1 MTLTHHGVVA
11 TAAVA
16 PLVASATVRAEQVS
30 QLVLGETGELL
41 GRAGEWL
48 HVRTA
53 TDGYEGWV
61 NQGYVRGLPSRDAAE
76 WRAAATAWSEG
87 ARVSVGDTVVAVP
100 LRGRVAVDD
109 SLVLLPDGRAGRL
122 IDGTVTDAARLA
134 AGAAGVPAEEWALDH
149 FRGAP
154 YQWGGLTPWG
164 VDCSG
169 LVQTTFLARGIV
181 LPRDSSK
188 QAEAGE
194 PVEMDRIAPGDLL
207 FFRSESGP
215 HITHVAFA
223 AVGDTIVHSTI
234 ACGGVLRESFAPG
247 SRAGDAIRPR
257 LTAVRRVASRS

>member
-1 MTLTHHGVVA
+1 MTLPDHAVVA

-16 PLVASATVRAEQVS
+16 PLLASASVRAEQVS
-30 QLVLGETGELL
+30 QLVLGETGDLL
-41 GRAGEWL
+41 GRSGEWL

-53 TDGYEGWV
+53 ADGYEGWV
-61 NQGYVRGLPSRDAAE
+61 NQGYVRELPASEAAD

-87 ARVSVGDTVVAVP
+87 ARVSVGDTVVALP
-100 LRGRVAVDD
+100 LRGRVALDD

-122 IDGTVTDAARLA
+122 VDGSVADARELEAR
-134 AGAAGVPAEEWALDH
+134 AAGVPAEEWALDH
-149 FRGAP
+149 FRGSP

-169 LVQTTFLARGIV
+169 LVQTTFLARGVV

-194 PVEMDRIAPGDLL
+194 AVALDRIAPGDLL

-223 AVGDTIVHSTI
+223 AGGDTIVHSTI

-257 LTAVRRVASRS
+257 LAAARRVSSRS